1 MRFLSSKRGPQS
13 AEDSA
18 FAERLS
24 AIASRSRAGIEPDST
39 PQPLTRIASV
49 ERRFWAPSEL
59 PDGASEAEAA

>member
-1 MRFLSSKRGPQS
+1 MRFLNSKREPQL

-24 AIASRSRAGIEPDST
+24 AIASRSRAGIEPDSI
-39 PQPLTRIASV
+39 PEPSTRIASV

-59 PDGASEAEAA
+59 PDGGSDAEAQ